1 MEEESCN
8 VSINTNTNNNANSNT
23 NTNTNSDYKSEKPV
37 EINNKS
43 DKI

>member
-1 MEEESCN
+1 VEEESCN
-8 VSINTNTNNNANSNT
+8 VSINTNNNANSNT

-37 EINNKS
+37 EINNKP